1 MSDQMNSGTKI
12 RKIAFAGV
20 IAALYAAMTAA
31 LPFISYGPIQ
41 FRVAEALCVLPFFFP
56 FSVWGLFVGC
66 IVANFFSPY
75 PLDMIVGAIASLLAA
90 LCTMRIGKMGRSR
103 VLLKVLACLP
113 PIVINAFLI
122 GALITYY
129 MVSEGESD
137 LYVSTFIINAA
148 QVGFGQMVVL
158 YAVGFPLLIY
168 LPKTRLFVSYAN
180 N

>member
-1 MSDQMNSGTKI
+1 MNFGTKI

-20 IAALYAAMTAA
+20 VAALYAALTIA
-31 LPFISYGPIQ
+31 LPFISYGPVQ
-41 FRVAEALCVLPFFFP
+41 FRVAEALCILPYFFP

-75 PLDMIVGAIASLLAA
+75 PLDLVVGAIATLLAA
-90 LCTMRIGKMGRSR
+90 LCVMRIGKMGRSR

-129 MVSEGESD
+129 MVFEGEAD
-137 LYVSTFIINAA
+137 LYISTFIINAA
-148 QVGFGQMVVL
+148 QVGFGQFVVL
-158 YAVGFPLLIY
+158 YAIGFPLLIY
-168 LPKTRLFVSYAN
+168 LPKTQLVNNSAN
-180 N
+180 E